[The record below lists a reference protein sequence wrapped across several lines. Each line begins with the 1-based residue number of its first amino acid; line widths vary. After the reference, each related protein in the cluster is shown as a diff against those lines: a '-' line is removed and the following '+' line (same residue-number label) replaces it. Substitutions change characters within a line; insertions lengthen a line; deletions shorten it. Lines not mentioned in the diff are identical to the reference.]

1 MATKGKHLRTVDE
14 VLDVVGIDRA
24 MKIAGVK
31 APTAPI
37 NWCSRGRLPPR
48 SYLAFNAELASRGFT
63 ASPALWSM
71 LQARVAS

>member
-31 APTAPI
+31 ASTAPI
-37 NWCSRGRLPPR
+37 MWCSRGNFPPR
-48 SYLAFNAELASRGFT
+48 SYLAFNAELTSRGFT
-63 ASPALWSM
+63 AAPSLWGM
-71 LQARVAS
+71 REARIAS